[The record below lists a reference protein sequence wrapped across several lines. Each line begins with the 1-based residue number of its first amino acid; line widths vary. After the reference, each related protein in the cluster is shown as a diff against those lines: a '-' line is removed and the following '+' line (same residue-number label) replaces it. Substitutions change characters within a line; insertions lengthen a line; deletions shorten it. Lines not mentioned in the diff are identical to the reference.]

1 MYTLITGGNRGLGLD
16 VARKL
21 VNSGSRVILTSRN
34 TAAGQA
40 ARQSIL
46 DASQVPAD
54 HCVALQLDVS
64 SEESIQQLADVIG
77 KEFHGQVGT
86 VVNNAGVYPDGWSEP
101 VWGFTLGTNL
111 LGPVRMTEALLQH
124 LPDGAHIVNVTSG
137 LGDLGNCSPEF
148 QNAITGAVNVPQL
161 LQKCSVST
169 AQGPQSGFKPCYCIT
184 KAMLN
189 RASQLYARDPRLTG
203 RGITCCAA
211 DPGWCRTDMGGG
223 GAPRRAGQG
232 GDSILH
238 CIHNREGC
246 NGGVWLDGRRTL

>member
-86 VVNNAGVYPDGWSEP
+86 VVNNAGY
-101 VWGFTLGTNL
+101 
-111 LGPVRMTEALLQH
+111 ALQ
-124 LPDGAHIVNVTSG
+124 
-137 LGDLGNCSPEF
+137 
-148 QNAITGAVNVPQL
+148 
-161 LQKCSVST
+161 
-169 AQGPQSGFKPCYCIT
+169 